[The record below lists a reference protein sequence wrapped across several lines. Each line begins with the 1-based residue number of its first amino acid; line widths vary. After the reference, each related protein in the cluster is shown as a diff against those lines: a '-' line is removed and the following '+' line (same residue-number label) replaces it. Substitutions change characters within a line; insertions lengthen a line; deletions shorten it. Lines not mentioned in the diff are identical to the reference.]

1 MRDFVKKIGGRKYCS
16 MILMVLLV
24 CANDA
29 LSLGFAEE
37 TLTRVTTVVLGWV
50 LGESLIDASSA
61 LLVRPRADSAEE
73 STKGKKK
80 PSK

>member
-1 MRDFVKKIGGRKYCS
+1 MRDWIKKIGGRKYAS

-24 CANDA
+24 AANDA
-29 LSLGFAEE
+29 LSLGFEEE
-37 TLTRVTTVVLGWV
+37 TLTRITTVVLAWV

-61 LLVRPRADSAEE
+61 LLVRPRDNSEE
-73 STKGKKK
+73 SGEGKKK